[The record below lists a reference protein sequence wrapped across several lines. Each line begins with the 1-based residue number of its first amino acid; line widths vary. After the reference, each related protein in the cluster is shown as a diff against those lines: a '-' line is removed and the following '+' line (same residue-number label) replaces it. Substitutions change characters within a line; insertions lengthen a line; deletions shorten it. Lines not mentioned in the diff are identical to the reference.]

1 MSTKVEDNKEL
12 ERIEKTFKTFK
23 IAIILIDILA
33 LAILFIQIKMKDV
46 AYYSYILLIICNLA
60 VFLIKPNLII
70 NNKDKK

>member
-1 MSTKVEDNKEL
+1 MSAKVEDNKEL
-12 ERIEKTFKTFK
+12 ERIKKTLKTFK

-46 AYYSYILLIICNLA
+46 AYYSYILLIICNLV
-60 VFLIKPNLII
+60 VFLIKPTLII

>member
-12 ERIEKTFKTFK
+12 ERIKKTFKTFK

-46 AYYSYILLIICNLA
+46 AYYSYILLIICNLV
-60 VFLIKPNLII
+60 VFLIKPTLII